1 MALFGQEDR
10 GQKASYARNQPLLA
24 GETVTGGRFRCAEC
38 GHQLEKPPGHVA
50 NLPVCPSC
58 QSDRWERA

>member
-1 MALFGQEDR
+1 MALFGQDEPA
-10 GQKASYARNQPLLA
+10 QKASYARNQPLLA
-24 GETVTGGRFRCAEC
+24 GETITGGRFRCADC
-38 GHQLEKPPGHVA
+38 GHKLDKPPGHVT